1 MGFGVDRLIEDLRG
15 LGHEQV
21 ELAQGNDGNPFAV
34 LRSFT
39 IPLGRFGGREIDR
52 ALPAPPNYPQGVGAA
67 IHVRA
72 APQLLPDGSVAGVRN
87 VIASPL
93 GPDWRYWS
101 HNFGWSC
108 ERSTRELLVQV
119 NRIFL
124 DA

>member
-15 LGHEQV
+15 LGYAEV
-21 ELAQGNDGNPFAV
+21 ELALGSDGNPFAV
-34 LRSFT
+34 LRGYT
-39 IPLGRFGGREIDR
+39 VPLGRFAGREIDL
-52 ALPAPPNYPQGVGAA
+52 AVPAPPNYPQGVGAA

-72 APQLLPDGSVAGVRN
+72 TPQLLPDGNVPGVRN

-101 HNFGWSC
+101 HNFGWSG
-108 ERSTRELLVQV
+108 ERSTRELLGQI
-119 NRIFL
+119 NRIFH